1 MTGYLRVR
9 NWEKFQHYKNRR
21 PPWVRY
27 HVEMLDD
34 HELLSFNYG
43 TQLIYDRLLLLAART
58 DNNIPNDQKWI
69 SGQTLVDPE
78 TTGEALTSLLDA
90 GFLSI
95 AESKRAASTVIARRK
110 QRASDLHQKDS
121 PEAEAETEAKTE
133 TEELQD
139 QVQPLAVPV
148 ASFAA
153 RPAGTTPP
161 TQAAPNGTANPDFSI
176 RETIKTSLA
185 SIRELPPE
193 ILEDAV

>member
-69 SGQTLVDPE
+69 SGQTLVDQD
-78 TTGEALTSLLDA
+78 TTAAALESLLDA

-95 AESKRAASTVIARRK
+95 AETKRAASTVIARRK
-110 QRASDLHQKDS
+110 QRASDLHQKEAPEADS
-121 PEAEAETEAKTE
+121 SEAEAETEAEDPEADLPEKIE
-133 TEELQD
+133 R
-139 QVQPLAVPV
+139 LAVDVP
-148 ASFAA
+148 SFGVK
-153 RPAGTTPP
+153 PAGAQPGDEPAT
-161 TQAAPNGTANPDFSI
+161 NGTAHPDFDI
-176 RETIKTSLA
+176 GETVRIELA
-185 SIRELPPE
+185 KAANL
-193 ILEDAV
+193 